1 MSALPRPAAR
11 RVLIV
16 EDEKHV
22 ADSLSLFFT
31 AMGYAVRKTY
41 KACEA
46 VALSDAFKPDVVL
59 VDVCMAHMAG
69 YDVARYVR
77 TSREHAVLIVAM
89 TVKGFV
95 PDRERSHE
103 AGIDHHFM
111 KSADLDLLLS
121 YVAHRRPAAHPH
133 LRLA

>member
-1 MSALPRPAAR
+1 MSALPRPTAR

-16 EDEKHV
+16 EDERHV

-41 KACEA
+41 RAADA
-46 VALSDAFKPDVVL
+46 VAICDTFMPDVAL
-59 VDVCMAHMAG
+59 VDVCMPDLSG
-69 YDVARYVR
+69 YDLAKYI
-77 TSREHAVLIVAM
+77 REKRHEAVLIVAM
-89 TVKGFV
+89 TVKGFR

-103 AGIDHHFM
+103 AGIDHHFV

-121 YVAHRRPAAHPH
+121 FVAHRRPARN
-133 LRLA
+133 LRLV